1 MKTAAMVALLLAG
14 AHGAAAQ
21 APVTL
26 EGRVAQP
33 VATRVQALADSLAR
47 AGIPGQ
53 SLLRKALEGSAKGV
67 PDERI
72 VVAVRAVAGQLEQS
86 AAALATAR
94 IGTDSQAIE
103 AGAYAINAGLK
114 GEQVA
119 AIARSSR
126 PPYQPAASL
135 QSAGTLVAMG
145 VPGSQAVSL
154 IQDWI
159 TAGRSPSEVASL
171 PSKVQAAMS
180 PGLSASQAAQKMSKG
195 GGGRGAAP
203 NPPAPNPHAG
213 GNPGNPPPHPDHPDH
228 PDTPHRP

>member
-1 MKTAAMVALLLAG
+1 MAAGSQRAGRGRWFWPPQQRADRRSPGNGPVMKTAAMLALLLAG

-103 AGAYAINAGLK
+103 AG
-114 GEQVA
+114 
-119 AIARSSR
+119 
-126 PPYQPAASL
+126 
-135 QSAGTLVAMG
+135 
-145 VPGSQAVSL
+145 
-154 IQDWI
+154 
-159 TAGRSPSEVASL
+159 
-171 PSKVQAAMS
+171 
-180 PGLSASQAAQKMSKG
+180 
-195 GGGRGAAP
+195 
-203 NPPAPNPHAG
+203 
-213 GNPGNPPPHPDHPDH
+213 
-228 PDTPHRP
+228 